1 MMRLRRSFGYRCF
14 SLLLAGSI
22 AASVLGAQTVP
33 GNFAQGRAESGTSGA
48 ATASVRLERMLL
60 LLQGPGSQQT
70 KLDTLLNAQQT
81 VGNAQYHAW
90 LTAAEFGQ
98 QFGPSAGDTA
108 AVVGW
113 LKAQGFRVAAL
124 PAGRQWIEFSGTLAQ
139 TEQAFGVR
147 VTAVGAR
154 YQMTGQAQLPAGIAA
169 QVAGL
174 VSLDGELAAAAATI
188 PVASSE
194 DARALVAT
202 AGVAAGALT
211 GPIPPAAASALLK
224 RSGLAAEWNGQGE
237 TIAIPSRSAI
247 APEDVAAFRDSFGLA
262 ANEVELSTAAQK
274 TAVDRTGDEAA
285 TLLAASWA
293 GVTAPG
299 ARILVVPAATT
310 NATDG
315 LDLALAATVDGEL
328 AHTVTV
334 GYTAC
339 ESGLSAAHGA
349 FYAAVY
355 QQAAAEGIAV
365 VAATGDSGAAACHV
379 GGDSAPVTTGYG
391 VNALAAT
398 PWNTAVGAAAT
409 LDGKAA
415 GWGQATATDAAY
427 ATGGGVSQV
436 YARPGWQAAE
446 GVPASDPAGDTA
458 SGVGSGHH
466 RYLPDVVMPAAAG
479 SASGLAYC
487 YAGETGADGC
497 WLVTGGGSAG
507 AAAMFAGL
515 AAVVAQKYG
524 PQGNVAGNLYA
535 LSRDASAGA
544 VEDIAAGNARLVCV
558 AGSAGC
564 GQAGSIGFA
573 AEAGYD
579 LATGLGTVNAA
590 KLVENWLQAQANGSL
605 VATIVETNPAGVTLN
620 PGATLVLSSSVSGTG
635 GQPTPTGTV
644 QFFDDTTLQ
653 DVGSQVSLDS
663 SGHAFYT
670 ETGQLAVGG
679 HNIEAVY
686 SGDSNYQSGNSQ
698 PVTINV
704 QPSTTTTVVSASTTT
719 PTAGQTITV
728 TVTISAANPG
738 ATPPTGTVNV
748 TLDGISQ
755 GYASLSTNNSVT
767 SAQLSVTIPGG
778 ASTYT
783 LQGIYGGDA
792 NYDQSTSSV
801 LTLTLTKGTTTTT
814 LTASP
819 SIVSSTTPETLTA
832 TVAAAAS
839 SSGNS
844 STITGSVTF
853 YDGTTAVGTSPVS
866 GGTAVL
872 AGVVL
877 SATTTHSLTAVYSGD
892 VSWNGSTS
900 PVVVLVGPSATTT
913 VITPATLTPT
923 AGSTLSV
930 TGVVT
935 GATTE
940 TSAPSGTLSVTVDGL
955 QAGVTSVS
963 GSGNRSTGQVTLSSI
978 APGTHTLAGIY
989 SGDTNYSA
997 STSAGVTITVAKGTT
1012 TTVMTASSTVVN
1024 STTPETLT
1032 ATVAA
1037 SSGSSISAA
1046 ITGTVTFF
1054 DGTSTLGVATV
1065 NGGSA
1070 VLAGVFLPSAT
1081 THSLTAVYSGDTNWS
1096 GSTSP
1101 VVVLQGPTTTVTVIT
1116 PSTTTPLAGST
1127 LTVTGV
1133 ISGAVSEASAPSGTL
1148 TVNVD
1153 GVASG
1158 LASVT
1163 GSGNRATGQVSLA
1176 SLTPGSHLLVGV
1188 YSGDSYYN
1196 ASTSSAVTVTVAKG
1210 STVTT
1215 LVATPTTLTTGVPET
1230 FTATVAAATSS
1241 SGLTTPITGTVL
1253 FYDGTTLLG
1262 SGAVSSGSAVLG
1274 GVVLLNTVSHTI
1286 TAVYTGDSNW
1296 TTSASAAVVLE
1307 PTLLPVRITLVLS
1320 SSVLSPGQTAT
1331 LTATVSPVSLPPAT
1345 AEQNPSGTVLF
1356 YAGTTLIGSTSLG
1369 ISVGDTSVATIPVP
1383 SLAAGQY
1390 SITAVYEG
1398 DLTYGPATSSA
1409 VILQIEDFSISS
1421 NITNINMIQG
1431 TTAQVPF
1438 TVTSSGGLTGPI
1450 EVVCAEQNP
1459 PSQGAISC
1467 IFSPTIVNGT
1477 GQTLLTI
1484 ITTAGSASTA
1494 TTAKNE
1500 PKPMGPMSGLALAGA
1515 CLLLWP
1521 IGRRAGIFRRGAVG
1535 RVVMLALLLT
1545 GLAGAGLGCTNT
1557 VVVTGQNGT
1566 PLGVHTL
1573 KITAAAYVNNVTV
1586 SHSTFLTVNVE
1597 P

>member
-507 AAAMFAGL
+507 AAAMFAG
-515 AAVVAQKYG
+515 
-524 PQGNVAGNLYA
+524 
-535 LSRDASAGA
+535 
-544 VEDIAAGNARLVCV
+544 
-558 AGSAGC
+558 
-564 GQAGSIGFA
+564 
-573 AEAGYD
+573 
-579 LATGLGTVNAA
+579 
-590 KLVENWLQAQANGSL
+590 
-605 VATIVETNPAGVTLN
+605 
-620 PGATLVLSSSVSGTG
+620 
-635 GQPTPTGTV
+635 
-644 QFFDDTTLQ
+644 
-653 DVGSQVSLDS
+653 
-663 SGHAFYT
+663 
-670 ETGQLAVGG
+670 
-679 HNIEAVY
+679 
-686 SGDSNYQSGNSQ
+686 
-698 PVTINV
+698 
-704 QPSTTTTVVSASTTT
+704 
-719 PTAGQTITV
+719 
-728 TVTISAANPG
+728 
-738 ATPPTGTVNV
+738 
-748 TLDGISQ
+748 
-755 GYASLSTNNSVT
+755 
-767 SAQLSVTIPGG
+767 
-778 ASTYT
+778 
-783 LQGIYGGDA
+783 
-792 NYDQSTSSV
+792 
-801 LTLTLTKGTTTTT
+801 
-814 LTASP
+814 
-819 SIVSSTTPETLTA
+819 
-832 TVAAAAS
+832 
-839 SSGNS
+839 
-844 STITGSVTF
+844 
-853 YDGTTAVGTSPVS
+853 
-866 GGTAVL
+866 
-872 AGVVL
+872 
-877 SATTTHSLTAVYSGD
+877 
-892 VSWNGSTS
+892 
-900 PVVVLVGPSATTT
+900 
-913 VITPATLTPT
+913 
-923 AGSTLSV
+923 
-930 TGVVT
+930 
-935 GATTE
+935 
-940 TSAPSGTLSVTVDGL
+940 
-955 QAGVTSVS
+955 
-963 GSGNRSTGQVTLSSI
+963 
-978 APGTHTLAGIY
+978 
-989 SGDTNYSA
+989 
-997 STSAGVTITVAKGTT
+997 
-1012 TTVMTASSTVVN
+1012 
-1024 STTPETLT
+1024 
-1032 ATVAA
+1032 
-1037 SSGSSISAA
+1037 
-1046 ITGTVTFF
+1046 
-1054 DGTSTLGVATV
+1054 
-1065 NGGSA
+1065 
-1070 VLAGVFLPSAT
+1070 
-1081 THSLTAVYSGDTNWS
+1081 
-1096 GSTSP
+1096 
-1101 VVVLQGPTTTVTVIT
+1101 
-1116 PSTTTPLAGST
+1116 
-1127 LTVTGV
+1127 
-1133 ISGAVSEASAPSGTL
+1133 
-1148 TVNVD
+1148 
-1153 GVASG
+1153 
-1158 LASVT
+1158 
-1163 GSGNRATGQVSLA
+1163 
-1176 SLTPGSHLLVGV
+1176 
-1188 YSGDSYYN
+1188 
-1196 ASTSSAVTVTVAKG
+1196 
-1210 STVTT
+1210 
-1215 LVATPTTLTTGVPET
+1215 
-1230 FTATVAAATSS
+1230 
-1241 SGLTTPITGTVL
+1241 
-1253 FYDGTTLLG
+1253 
-1262 SGAVSSGSAVLG
+1262 
-1274 GVVLLNTVSHTI
+1274 
-1286 TAVYTGDSNW
+1286 
-1296 TTSASAAVVLE
+1296 
-1307 PTLLPVRITLVLS
+1307 
-1320 SSVLSPGQTAT
+1320 
-1331 LTATVSPVSLPPAT
+1331 
-1345 AEQNPSGTVLF
+1345 
-1356 YAGTTLIGSTSLG
+1356 
-1369 ISVGDTSVATIPVP
+1369 
-1383 SLAAGQY
+1383 
-1390 SITAVYEG
+1390 
-1398 DLTYGPATSSA
+1398 
-1409 VILQIEDFSISS
+1409 
-1421 NITNINMIQG
+1421 
-1431 TTAQVPF
+1431 
-1438 TVTSSGGLTGPI
+1438 
-1450 EVVCAEQNP
+1450 
-1459 PSQGAISC
+1459 
-1467 IFSPTIVNGT
+1467 
-1477 GQTLLTI
+1477 
-1484 ITTAGSASTA
+1484 
-1494 TTAKNE
+1494 
-1500 PKPMGPMSGLALAGA
+1500 
-1515 CLLLWP
+1515 
-1521 IGRRAGIFRRGAVG
+1521 
-1535 RVVMLALLLT
+1535 
-1545 GLAGAGLGCTNT
+1545 
-1557 VVVTGQNGT
+1557 
-1566 PLGVHTL
+1566 
-1573 KITAAAYVNNVTV
+1573 
-1586 SHSTFLTVNVE
+1586 
-1597 P
+1597 